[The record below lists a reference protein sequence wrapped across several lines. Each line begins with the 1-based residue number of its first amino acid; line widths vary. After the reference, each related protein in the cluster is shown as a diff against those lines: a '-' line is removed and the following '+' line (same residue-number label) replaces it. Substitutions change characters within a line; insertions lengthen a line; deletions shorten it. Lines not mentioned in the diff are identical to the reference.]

1 MNAANEAW
9 LGSSAAVTSMAMAAR
24 TQSFRH
30 EGYRLVYDE
39 YGAGTRH
46 LVLLPGLLLN
56 RKMHAPLA
64 QALAERGNHVYV
76 LDFLGHGDSD
86 RPRDMGRYSMPLF
99 GDQVVGFMDHLGLE
113 QATIAGTSLGAN
125 VTLDVMTKVPERL
138 RGAIIE
144 MPVLDNALV
153 GCAIAFTPLLVYLT
167 FGSPLARLVAR
178 GGKLVPRG
186 AHNLLDSG
194 LDWISQ
200 DPGPSA
206 AVLQGLFFGRIAPP
220 RSERALVETRT
231 LVIGHPRD
239 PVHPFSDADELAREL
254 RNARLVDANSMLEL
268 RLAPERLTNEIAR
281 FLDDCWRPT
290 SAERRRRGANRTRSS
305 SRRASA

>member
-1 MNAANEAW
+1 MP
-9 LGSSAAVTSMAMAAR
+9 TR
-24 TQSFRH
+24 RHSFRH
-30 EGYRLVYDE
+30 DGFRLVYDE
-39 YGAGTRH
+39 YGSGPH
-46 LVLLPGLLLN
+46 PLVLLPGLLLN

-86 RPRDMGRYSMPLF
+86 RPRDMARYTMPLL
-99 GDQVVGFMDHLGLE
+99 GDQVIGLLDHLELDGVVLG
-113 QATIAGTSLGAN
+113 GTSLGAN
-125 VTLDVMTKVPERL
+125 VALDVMSKQPERL

-144 MPVLDNALV
+144 MPVLDNALL
-153 GCAIAFTPLLVYLT
+153 GCAIAFTPMLMYLT

-178 GGKLVPRG
+178 GARIVPRG
-186 AHNLLDSG
+186 LNNLLDSG

-220 RSERALVETRT
+220 RSERALVETKT

-254 RNARLVDANSMLEL
+254 RNARLVDANSILEL
-268 RLAPERLTNEIAR
+268 RLAPERLTGEIAR
-281 FLDDCWRPT
+281 FIDECWRPT
-290 SAERRRRGANRTRSS
+290 AHERRAHSAAPAKKRA
-305 SRRASA
+305 RRASA

>member
-1 MNAANEAW
+1 M
-9 LGSSAAVTSMAMAAR
+9 SARRR
-24 TQSFRH
+24 TFRH

-39 YGAGTRH
+39 YGAGGRP

-76 LDFLGHGDSD
+76 LDFLGHGESD
-86 RPRDMGRYSMPLF
+86 RPRDMQRYTMPLF
-99 GDQVVGFMDHLGLE
+99 GDQVVGLMDHLELDEVVIG
-113 QATIAGTSLGAN
+113 GTSLGAN
-125 VTLDVMTKVPERL
+125 VTLDVMTKAPERL

-144 MPVLDNALV
+144 MPVLDNALL
-153 GCAIAFTPLLVYLT
+153 GCALAFTPLLVYLT
-167 FGSPLARLVAR
+167 FGAPIARTVAR
-178 GGKLVPRG
+178 GMRLIPRG
-186 AHNLLDSG
+186 AHTLIDSG
-194 LDWISQ
+194 LDWFSQ
-200 DPGPSA
+200 DPDPSG

-220 RSERALVETRT
+220 RSERALMETRT

-254 RNARLVDANSMLEL
+254 RNARLVDANSILEL

-281 FLDDCWRPT
+281 FIDDCWRPT
-290 SAERRRRGANRTRSS
+290 AHERRRRTTTPAPKRT
-305 SRRASA
+305 RRASA

>member
-1 MNAANEAW
+1 MP
-9 LGSSAAVTSMAMAAR
+9 AR
-24 TQSFRH
+24 RHSFRH
-30 EGYRLVYDE
+30 EGFRLVYDE
-39 YGAGTRH
+39 YGTGPRP

-86 RPRDMGRYSMPLF
+86 RPRDMARYTMPLL
-99 GDQVVGFMDHLGLE
+99 GDQVVGLLDHLELDEVVLG
-113 QATIAGTSLGAN
+113 GTSLGAN
-125 VTLDVMTKVPERL
+125 VALDVMSKDPERL

-144 MPVLDNALV
+144 MPVLDNALL
-153 GCAIAFTPLLVYLT
+153 GCAIAFTPLLLYLT

-178 GGKLVPRG
+178 GARIVPRG
-186 AHNLLDSG
+186 AHTLIDSG

-206 AVLQGLFFGRIAPP
+206 AVLQGLFFGRTAPP
-220 RSERALVETRT
+220 RSERALMETRT

-254 RNARLVDANSMLEL
+254 RNARLVDANSILEL
-268 RLAPERLTNEIAR
+268 RIAPDRLTGEIAR
-281 FLDDCWRPT
+281 FIDECWRP
-290 SAERRRRGANRTRSS
+290 AAHERRAHKATAAKKR